1 MIVLEAGSTVGGR
14 VAQLHGFAPW
24 PLQLGAEFVHG
35 GENNVLVRLFER
47 LRWSYRTLEWPDRYY
62 FGTRRDTENDDDD
75 DTNTKREHETTTRRD
90 ESLRGMVDAETAEAH
105 PDVAEAHRLL
115 ADLPETP
122 WVLTDAEDSNTQKK
136 NPSQISIDDLECAST
151 KHVDCTALEWLTDR
165 VKASKRVVAVAENV
179 YANDFGCSLS
189 TMGLRETAVEQ
200 REWCHGEEY
209 ILLDKGRHLG
219 NLTAEI
225 GKGLDVRLNTVA
237 SKVERRWKQTR
248 SEGETESENGAK
260 TVVTTRCGKSFRASA
275 AIVVAAPV
283 SALKES
289 HWSPAFATKLA
300 FDPPLPRA
308 KRDAIESIQMSDAVK
323 ICLAFSERFWPEDVW
338 NVVCCDAFLP
348 ECWML
353 EYETEDDGGA
363 GDDVAGRAIVT
374 FFACGETA
382 KAVARRIREDPEGG
396 EAGVV
401 HQALAQLDA
410 MFGGEKKAGGD
421 AAKLAA
427 PASNAFVAAK
437 TFPWSAVASVGG
449 AYTHPS
455 VYAAG
460 ARRELRKPAYEG
472 ALFFAGEAANVKCNP
487 CMQGAMTTGLEAA
500 AAAAAARAAR
510 TGTPL
515 PDGFGQ
521 EDWFVEG
528 FGSDD

>member
-14 VAQLHGFAPW
+14 VAQLHGVAPW

-35 GENNVLVRLFER
+35 GEDNVLVRLFER

-62 FGTRRDTENDDDD
+62 FGTRRDTEVDD
-75 DTNTKREHETTTRRD
+75 DTNTKRGHETTSRD
-90 ESLRGMVDAETAEAH
+90 ESLRGIVDAETAEAH

-115 ADLPETP
+115 ADLPDAP
-122 WVLTDAEDSNTQKK
+122 WVLADASETGERSNQ
-136 NPSQISIDDLECAST
+136 SQISIDDLECAST

-165 VKASKRVVAVAENV
+165 VEASKRVIAVAENV

-219 NLTAEI
+219 NLTSEVA
-225 GKGLDVRLNTVA
+225 KGLDVRLNTVA
-237 SKVERRWKQTR
+237 SKVEWRSKETR
-248 SEGETESENGAK
+248 SETGETGEKKNGAM
-260 TVVTTRCGKSFRASA
+260 TVVTTRCGKSFRASS

-283 SALKES
+283 SALKEK

-323 ICLAFSERFWPEDVW
+323 ICLAFSERFWPEDLW

-353 EYETEDDGGA
+353 EYETEDDGDT

-410 MFGGEKKAGGD
+410 MFGGEEKAASGV

-460 ARRELRKPAYEG
+460 ARRELRRPAYDG

-487 CMQGAMTTGLEAA
+487 CMQGAVTTGLEAA

-515 PDGFGQ
+515 PDGFGE

>member
-1 MIVLEAGSTVGGR
+1 M
-14 VAQLHGFAPW
+14 
-24 PLQLGAEFVHG
+24 
-35 GENNVLVRLFER
+35 
-47 LRWSYRTLEWPDRYY
+47 
-62 FGTRRDTENDDDD
+62 
-75 DTNTKREHETTTRRD
+75 
-90 ESLRGMVDAETAEAH
+90 
-105 PDVAEAHRLL
+105 
-115 ADLPETP
+115 
-122 WVLTDAEDSNTQKK
+122 
-136 NPSQISIDDLECAST
+136 
-151 KHVDCTALEWLTDR
+151 
-165 VKASKRVVAVAENV
+165 
-179 YANDFGCSLS
+179 
-189 TMGLRETAVEQ
+189 
-200 REWCHGEEY
+200 
-209 ILLDKGRHLG
+209 
-219 NLTAEI
+219 
-225 GKGLDVRLNTVA
+225 
-237 SKVERRWKQTR
+237 
-248 SEGETESENGAK
+248 
-260 TVVTTRCGKSFRASA
+260 TTRCGKTFRASVA
-275 AIVVAAPV
+275 VIVAAPV
-283 SALKES
+283 SALKET
-289 HWSPAFATKLA
+289 HWSPAFATKLL

-308 KRDAIESIQMSDAVK
+308 KRDAIEAIQMSDAVK
-323 ICLAFSERFWPEDVW
+323 ICLAFRETFWPKDIW

-353 EYETEDDGGA
+353 EYDATENENESDA
-363 GDDVAGRAIVT
+363 NRSDVAGRAIVT

-500 AAAAAARAAR
+500 AAAAAERAAR

-515 PDGFGQ
+515 P
-521 EDWFVEG
+521 EG
-528 FGSDD
+528 FGEEDWLSLIHI